1 MANEAL
7 LTTEGLTAGYGAVP
21 IVHGVDIIARRCEVT
36 VIVGPNGAG
45 KSTLLRAIVGE
56 IPVLAGRVRLNGAEV
71 QGMPSNRLVRLGMAY
86 VPQMANVF
94 PSLTVHENL
103 EMGGF
108 PRKSGVREK
117 IGEMCDLFPDLKE
130 ALKKTAQNLSGGQ
143 RNMLAIARGLMSDPT
158 VLIVDEPTA
167 GLSPR
172 YEAVVW
178 DHIVRV
184 KETGVA
190 VIAVEQNTRRALQGA
205 DWAYVLVLGRRRLEG
220 TGAELLG
227 NEEMVQMYI
236 GKRGTVA
243 AVAKATGTQEEAD
256 RESEVGSKP

>member
-1 MANEAL
+1 MPSEVL
-7 LTTEGLTAGYGAVP
+7 LAAKDLTAGYGGVP
-21 IVHGVDIIARRCEVT
+21 VVHGVDLNARRGDVT

-45 KSTLLRAIVGE
+45 KSTLLRALVGE
-56 IPVLAGRVRLNGAEV
+56 IPVLAGRVVLNGAEV
-71 QGMPSNRLVRLGMAY
+71 QGLPSNRLVHLGISY
-86 VPQMANVF
+86 VPQVSNIF

-108 PRKSGVREK
+108 PRRNRIRDRIS
-117 IGEMCDLFPDLKE
+117 EMCNLFPDLRD

-143 RNMLAIARGLMSDPT
+143 RNMLALARGLMSEPS

-172 YEAVVW
+172 YEAAVW
-178 DHIVRV
+178 EHIVRV
-184 KETGVA
+184 KESGVA
-190 VIAVEQNTRRALQGA
+190 VLAVEQNTRRALTSA

-227 NEEMVQMYI
+227 NDQMVQMYI
-236 GKRGTVA
+236 GKRRAATGVVA
-243 AVAKATGTQEEAD
+243 AADSNEAE
-256 RESEVGSKP
+256 RESEAGTKQ

>member
-1 MANEAL
+1 VANEVL
-7 LTTEGLTAGYGAVP
+7 LATEGLTAGYGGVP
-21 IVHGVDIIARRCEVT
+21 IVHAVDIVARRHEIT

-56 IPVLAGRVRLNGAEV
+56 IPLLAGRVTLNGAEV
-71 QGMPSNRLVRLGMAY
+71 QGLQSNRLVRLGMAY
-86 VPQMANVF
+86 VPQVANVF
-94 PSLTVHENL
+94 SSLTVQENL

-108 PRKSGVREK
+108 TRKTGVADK
-117 IGEMCDLFPDLKE
+117 IGEVCDLFPDLKDS
-130 ALKKTAQNLSGGQ
+130 LRKSAQNLSGGQ
-143 RNMLAIARGLMSDPT
+143 RNMLAMARGLMSDPS

-172 YEAVVW
+172 YEAAVW

-184 KETGVA
+184 KERGVA
-190 VIAVEQNTRRALQGA
+190 VIAVEQNTRRALTGA

-227 NEEMVQMYI
+227 NDEMVQMYI
-236 GKRGTVA
+236 GKRGTTA
-243 AVAKATGTQEEAD
+243 AVAAATTAQEDAD
-256 RESEVGSKP
+256 RESEVRTKQ

>member
-1 MANEAL
+1 MANEVL
-7 LTTEGLTAGYGAVP
+7 LATEGLTAGYGGVP

-56 IPVLAGRVRLNGAEV
+56 IPVLAGRVLLNGAEV
-71 QGMPSNRLVRLGMAY
+71 QGMPSNRLVRLGVAY
-86 VPQMANVF
+86 VPQVANVF
-94 PSLTVHENL
+94 PSLTVQENL

-117 IGEMCDLFPDLKE
+117 ISEMCDLFPDLKE

-143 RNMLAIARGLMSDPT
+143 RNMLAMARGLMSDPS

-178 DHIVRV
+178 HHIVSV
-184 KETGVA
+184 KDTGVA
-190 VIAVEQNTRRALQGA
+190 VLAVEQNTRRALKGA

-220 TGAELLG
+220 TGAEVLG
-227 NEEMVQMYI
+227 NEEIVQMYI
-236 GKRGTVA
+236 GKRGTPA
-243 AVAKATGTQEEAD
+243 AVAKATGAQEEAD
-256 RESEVGSKP
+256 RESEVTKP